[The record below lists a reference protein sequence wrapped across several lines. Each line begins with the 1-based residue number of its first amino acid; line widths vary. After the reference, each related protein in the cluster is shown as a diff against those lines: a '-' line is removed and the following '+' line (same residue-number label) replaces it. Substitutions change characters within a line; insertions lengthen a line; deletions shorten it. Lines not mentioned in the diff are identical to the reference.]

1 MNAPNP
7 RRSQRRNV
15 PIPDF
20 RRPFSWL
27 LPLVKRPSNLLG
39 RALTARSLR
48 KTIKNGIVPSTNR
61 FAPQPD
67 INVPKVG
74 IIYNDIKP
82 VACRVA
88 QELTDKLSARGCDV
102 YTATGVGGIL
112 GYSSP
117 HSPVCHTP
125 IDQLNPPGFDETM
138 AFAIVLGGDGTVLS
152 AFRQLAPY
160 GVPLLTVNT
169 GHMGF
174 LTETYLNQLPQAI
187 EAVLTEQYE
196 VESRAMLTIQV
207 VRETA
212 VVWEALCLNEMVIHR
227 EPLTSMCHFE
237 VEVGRHA
244 RVDIAADG
252 VIVSTPTG
260 STAYSLSAGG
270 PVITPG
276 VPVLQLV
283 PICPHSLA
291 SRALVFAD
299 DEPVTVFPANHN
311 RLVMVVDGNAGCYV
325 LPDDNVRVTRSPHSA
340 HFIRLQAPEFFHVLR
355 EKLGWGLPH
364 IAKPTSVELP

>member
-1 MNAPNP
+1 
-7 RRSQRRNV
+7 
-15 PIPDF
+15 
-20 RRPFSWL
+20 
-27 LPLVKRPSNLLG
+27 
-39 RALTARSLR
+39 
-48 KTIKNGIVPSTNR
+48 
-61 FAPQPD
+61 
-67 INVPKVG
+67 VPKAG

-82 VACRVA
+82 AACRIA
-88 QELTDKLSARGCDV
+88 DEIKAKLIASGWDV
-102 YTATGVGGIL
+102 CMATGIGGIL

-117 HSPVCHTP
+117 ERPVCHSPVNR
-125 IDQLNPPGFDETM
+125 LNPPGFDSDM

-152 AFRQLAPY
+152 ACRQISPC
-160 GVPLLTVNT
+160 GIPLLAVNT

-174 LTETYLNQLPQAI
+174 LTEAYVNQLPQAL
-187 EAVLTEQYE
+187 ETALSGSYYLEE
-196 VESRAMLTIQV
+196 RAMLSVQV
-207 VRETA
+207 FREDTLL
-212 VVWEALCLNEMVIHR
+212 WEALCLNEMVIHR

-237 VEVGRHA
+237 VQIGHHA
-244 RVDIAADG
+244 PVDIAADG

-270 PVITPG
+270 PVVTPT

-299 DEPVTVFPANHN
+299 TEPVTIFPANPN
-311 RLVMVVDGNAGCYV
+311 RLVMVVDGNGGCYI
-325 LPDDNVRVTRSPHSA
+325 LPDDRVRIARSPYNA
-340 HFIRLQAPEFFHVLR
+340 QFIRLKPPEFFHVLR

>member
-1 MNAPNP
+1 M
-7 RRSQRRNV
+7 
-15 PIPDF
+15 
-20 RRPFSWL
+20 
-27 LPLVKRPSNLLG
+27 
-39 RALTARSLR
+39 
-48 KTIKNGIVPSTNR
+48 
-61 FAPQPD
+61 
-67 INVPKVG
+67 PKAG

-88 QELTDKLSARGCDV
+88 EELRAKLVTCGWDV
-102 YTATGVGGIL
+102 CLTTGAGGIL

-117 HSPVCHTP
+117 DRPICHTP
-125 IDQLNPPGFDETM
+125 VDQLVPPGFDPEM

-152 AFRQLAPY
+152 AFRQVAPNRI
-160 GVPLLTVNT
+160 PLLTVNT

-174 LTETYLNQLPQAI
+174 LTEVYINQLPQAI
-187 EAVLTEQYE
+187 EALIEGNYE
-196 VESRAMLTIQV
+196 VEERAMLTVQV
-207 VRETA
+207 FQGSGGLT
-212 VVWEALCLNEMVIHR
+212 WEALCLNEMVLHR

-237 VEVGRHA
+237 IEIGKHA
-244 RVDIAADG
+244 PIDIAADG
-252 VIVSTPTG
+252 VMISTPTG

-270 PVITPG
+270 PVVAPG
-276 VPVLQLV
+276 VPALQLV

-299 DEPVTVFPANHN
+299 NEPVTIYPANPD

-325 LPDDNVRVTRSPHSA
+325 SPEDRVRVQRSLHFA
-340 HFIRLQAPEFFHVLR
+340 RFIRLQPTEFFHVLR